1 MTQMTDGV
9 DTGERVYRPGVWGR
23 VLRAVEL
30 VELALGG
37 VLLTVILV
45 LVSLQVIARVA
56 GFDSPVW
63 SGEIARF
70 SLFWIAFGIAG
81 YLMGREE
88 HVTLGVIDHV
98 LPRLGRIFVHG
109 FSLLVVAATCLA
121 FAYEGID
128 LLTSTG
134 VLRTPA
140 ARIPVGWLYILP
152 TAGMLLTAARALL
165 LVFVPSSRPQ
175 FVDTEAGGAPAS
187 PPSLADVSAASVPP
201 VPPVAPERNQA

>member
-1 MTQMTDGV
+1 MTQMTDTV

-30 VELALGG
+30 VELVLGG
-37 VLLTVILV
+37 LLLTVILV
-45 LVSLQVIARVA
+45 LVALQVVARVA
-56 GFDSPVW
+56 GFNSPVW

-98 LPRLGRIFVHG
+98 LPRLGKVFVHA
-109 FSLLVVAATCLA
+109 FSLLVVAATCLV
-121 FAYEGID
+121 FAYEGYD

-140 ARIPVGWLYILP
+140 AGIPVGWLYILP

-165 LVFVPSSRPQ
+165 LIFVPAARPR
-175 FVDTEAGGAPAS
+175 FLDTESDGAPADR
-187 PPSLADVSAASVPP
+187 PTLADTTVT
-201 VPPVAPERNQA
+201 PERNPT

>member
-1 MTQMTDGV
+1 MTQMRDV
-9 DTGERVYRPGVWGR
+9 DTGERVHRPGVWGR
-23 VLRAVEL
+23 ILRAVEL

-37 VLLTVILV
+37 LLLLVILV
-45 LVSLQVIARVA
+45 LVSFQVVARVS
-56 GFDSPVW
+56 GLNSPVW

-98 LPRLGRIFVHG
+98 LPRLGKILVHA
-109 FSLLVVAATCLA
+109 FSLLVVAATCLI
-121 FAYEGID
+121 FAYEGYD
-128 LLTSTG
+128 LLSSTG

-140 ARIPVGWLYILP
+140 AGIPVGWLYILP

-165 LVFVPSSRPQ
+165 LILVPASRPQ
-175 FVDTEAGGAPAS
+175 FVETDADGPPPS
-187 PPSLADVSAASVPP
+187 PPSLAGTPAA
-201 VPPVAPERNQA
+201 PVAPVPAVIPDRNPE